1 MIRKKLNEEITPSE
15 KMIVHKYYDERIEKN
30 EKIIKLFS
38 KIKFD
43 DKEELFTY
51 ESSSKLSIP
60 DQYRNL
66 QYTYDLFDRG
76 IKLVISSYR
85 FVLRSF
91 EKGDVRQL
99 EEDLET
105 LNKDVSSMERVNEM
119 WKKNDKENRKKFF
132 IKRKSKTAAKHMVNV
147 CKNLET
153 INKSLKYDR
162 ETYYKLFDNFDR
174 LFPKSFKDVPN
185 SRIKSAIT
193 TSLNNARM
201 DLVRMS
207 QDEGNFI
214 IKVAKKK
221 GLEFK

>member
-1 MIRKKLNEEITPSE
+1 
-15 KMIVHKYYDERIEKN
+15 MIVHKYYDERIEKN

-85 FVLRSF
+85 FALRSF

-99 EEDLET
+99 
-105 LNKDVSSMERVNEM
+105 
-119 WKKNDKENRKKFF
+119 
-132 IKRKSKTAAKHMVNV
+132 
-147 CKNLET
+147 
-153 INKSLKYDR
+153 
-162 ETYYKLFDNFDR
+162 
-174 LFPKSFKDVPN
+174 
-185 SRIKSAIT
+185 
-193 TSLNNARM
+193 
-201 DLVRMS
+201 
-207 QDEGNFI
+207 
-214 IKVAKKK
+214 
-221 GLEFK
+221 

>member
-91 EKGDVRQL
+91 EKGNVRQL

-105 LNKDVSSMERVNEM
+105 LNKDVSNMERVNEM

-132 IKRKSKTAAKHMVNV
+132 IKRKSKTDAKHMVNV

-174 LFPKSFKDVPN
+174 LFPKKLQRCS
-185 SRIKSAIT
+185 
-193 TSLNNARM
+193 
-201 DLVRMS
+201 
-207 QDEGNFI
+207 
-214 IKVAKKK
+214 
-221 GLEFK
+221 